1 MSSHQ
6 AISKPKKFKIK
17 KKKLKII
24 SEPRK
29 RWNYLSLNFRVYLKK
44 YYSCIKIQAC
54 WRGYNFRKKNVLE
67 PIAYKGDK
75 IIINDI
81 NVFTYKNR
89 SKNDSYNKK
98 RENIIAC
105 IINNIIPKQYYTLS
119 PRWYNLKNEILL
131 FIKELCKK
139 KGIISIDNI
148 ECIPKA
154 GRRHNYDF
162 KIIINNSEE
171 VMLEF
176 KCNVSCVND
185 TPQFV
190 SPMKPSQYLE
200 SSYEKYY
207 YNNYFIHLVYE
218 YNLSLPT
225 EEEYLKYI
233 HSTNPTCLKKHQEKY
248 YRGCNTSS
256 KYSGE
261 ENDIKFYESSKKTSR
276 DSIMNFISKYDIDKD
291 KLTKYLLDTQKN
303 KVYMLYK
310 DGKLYLETI
319 NLNDYIITEITKDPE
334 KNRYMAKT
342 KSDRNLK
349 ILLRW
354 KNGNGI
360 AFPSFQ
366 IS

>member
-1 MSSHQ
+1 MSSEQ
-6 AISKPKKFKIK
+6 EIDKTGVMVQPKS
-17 KKKLKII
+17 KKKLILICCRAKLWKDEKCKCKKIKTI
-24 SEPRK
+24 QKYIRK
-29 RWNYLSLNFRVYLKK
+29 WQEN
-44 YYSCIKIQAC
+44 
-54 WRGYNFRKKNVLE
+54 KNKLE
-67 PIAYKGDK
+67 PIAYRGDK
-75 IIINDI
+75 IKINDI

-105 IINNIIPKQYYTLS
+105 IINNKIPEQYYTLS
-119 PRWYNLKNEILL
+119 PRWYNFKIQIKI

-139 KGIISIDNI
+139 KGICIDNI

-154 GRRHNYDF
+154 GRCHHYDF

-171 VMLEF
+171 IMLEF
-176 KCNVSCVND
+176 KCNASCVND

-207 YNNYFIHLVYE
+207 YNNYFSQLVHE
-218 YNLSLPT
+218 YNLPLPT
-225 EEEYLKYI
+225 EDEYLKYI
-233 HSTNPTCLKKHQEKY
+233 HSTNPTCLKNHQEKY
-248 YRGCNTSS
+248 YRGCKTSR

-261 ENDIKFYESSKKTSR
+261 EKDIKFYESSKKTSR

-303 KVYMLYK
+303 KFYMLYK

-319 NLNDYIITEITKDPE
+319 NLTDYIITETTKDPE
-334 KNRYMAKT
+334 KNRYIAKT
-342 KSDRNLK
+342 KSDRKLK